1 MSIQIE
7 LTQLPFPQIEFG
19 GPGGFH
25 DPKEGLIKAGPFD
38 LRFGAAH
45 KTQVRVGLVGTDQM
59 LEKGKRWLERCC
71 SKIPSK
77 IRNSTQYMHFPG
89 FESIF
94 RTSLV
99 FSERWTV
106 RINNSKFKV
115 ALAKNSKDRFEEV
128 LNLYANAV
136 EKLIDNTEM
145 PLDIVICCLP
155 DSVVQKCWSV
165 SSSLSY
171 REKQLIKKRHIAQEQ
186 GQMFLWN
193 IEETEEDLLNRDFR
207 RALKA
212 RTMKFRMPIQIATN
226 RLFTDLRDNQDP
238 ATRAWNMSVAL
249 YYKTGGIPWRFKPDG
264 PETCFVGISFHHLHT
279 SQRHFVYSSLAQ
291 AFSTTGDGFALRGE
305 NIRWNEEQGRN
316 VHLTTTQAFNLGH
329 SVVQEYRERTGG
341 NPLRIVLHKTS
352 IFNKIEEE
360 GFYRAFHGIPI
371 VELINIMPTQFRL
384 LKYGA
389 YPPRRGILC
398 TVNKTA
404 TYLFTTGY
412 MPEWGTYPGPHI
424 PAPVRLMSN
433 DDVDM
438 YKVASDILGL
448 ARMNW
453 NTASMSS
460 AHPITL
466 FFSRRVGGIMAEVGE
481 SEQPHPS
488 FRYYI

>member
-1 MSIQIE
+1 
-7 LTQLPFPQIEFG
+7 
-19 GPGGFH
+19 
-25 DPKEGLIKAGPFD
+25 
-38 LRFGAAH
+38 
-45 KTQVRVGLVGTDQM
+45 
-59 LEKGKRWLERCC
+59 
-71 SKIPSK
+71 
-77 IRNSTQYMHFPG
+77 
-89 FESIF
+89 
-94 RTSLV
+94 
-99 FSERWTV
+99 
-106 RINNSKFKV
+106 
-115 ALAKNSKDRFEEV
+115 
-128 LNLYANAV
+128 
-136 EKLIDNTEM
+136 
-145 PLDIVICCLP
+145 
-155 DSVVQKCWSV
+155 
-165 SSSLSY
+165 
-171 REKQLIKKRHIAQEQ
+171 
-186 GQMFLWN
+186 
-193 IEETEEDLLNRDFR
+193 
-207 RALKA
+207 
-212 RTMKFRMPIQIATN
+212 MPIQIATN
-226 RLFTDLRDNQDP
+226 RLFTDFRDNQDP

-249 YYKTGGIPWRFKPDG
+249 YYKTGGIPWRFKSDG
-264 PETCFVGISFHHLHT
+264 PETCFVGISFHHLRT
-279 SQRHFVYSSLAQ
+279 LQRHFVYSSLAQ

-305 NIRWNEEQGRN
+305 NIPWNEEQGRN

-329 SVVQEYRERTGG
+329 SIVQEYRERTGG

-360 GFYRAFHGIPI
+360 GFHRAFHDIPI

-433 DDVDM
+433 NEVDM

-481 SEQPHPS
+481 NEQPHPS